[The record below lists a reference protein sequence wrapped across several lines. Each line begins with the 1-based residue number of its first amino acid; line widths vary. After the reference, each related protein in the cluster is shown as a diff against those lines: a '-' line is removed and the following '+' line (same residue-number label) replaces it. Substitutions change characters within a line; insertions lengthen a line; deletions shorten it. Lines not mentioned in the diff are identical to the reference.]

1 MLHTFAEAVGMSL
14 DHVSV
19 VKALHQPCSNGKRQD
34 KNKFQD
40 FLIYFLLIIYIKKL
54 RHGFWISI
62 AKLVGW
68 SCIWVFC

>member
-34 KNKFQD
+34 KNKFQEFSYL
-40 FLIYFLLIIYIKKL
+40 FLINNI
-54 RHGFWISI
+54 
-62 AKLVGW
+62 
-68 SCIWVFC
+68 